1 MAYPYPFASPDARQ
15 IYQASSYSTL
25 SSALDPAP
33 AQSMYHPVRPNVTTS
48 NNGIPISQYIH
59 AQTSSNPDLSG
70 ALGPAHGQPHQY
82 IRSQAP
88 IFTGAS
94 ISPYSAVPY
103 TLNGSYEGSSSAR
116 SPYPYP
122 ERNVLHPAKYMAN
135 MPPAAPKRMYK
146 TVVPSGFHRL
156 PQPIV
161 TDTSASPKSWCRI
174 GSQHAAIKFNRKGG
188 GTAFRDDELVE
199 LEDKPE
205 VEGGHDQVFSG
216 IGDRFIKVFITWP
229 GYSQLIVERWICTDN
244 GTLKREKLLK
254 LLVKYIEDLVQNIHR
269 KSIHVEKGYKKYKVE
284 WRPRG
289 LPSIW
294 RDCLITSL
302 VHESGSNWQVELHVK
317 A

>member
-1 MAYPYPFASPDARQ
+1 
-15 IYQASSYSTL
+15 
-25 SSALDPAP
+25 
-33 AQSMYHPVRPNVTTS
+33 
-48 NNGIPISQYIH
+48 
-59 AQTSSNPDLSG
+59 
-70 ALGPAHGQPHQY
+70 
-82 IRSQAP
+82 
-88 IFTGAS
+88 
-94 ISPYSAVPY
+94 
-103 TLNGSYEGSSSAR
+103 
-116 SPYPYP
+116 
-122 ERNVLHPAKYMAN
+122 
-135 MPPAAPKRMYK
+135 MPPAAPKKMYK

-156 PQPIV
+156 PQPVV

-188 GTAFRDDELVE
+188 GMAFRVDELVE

-229 GYSQLIVERWICTDN
+229 GYSQLIVERRICTDN

-254 LLVKYIEDLVQNIHR
+254 LLAKYIEDLVQNIHR
-269 KSIHVEKGYKKYKVE
+269 KSIHVEKGYEKYKVE